1 MGGGTAMTLDQLS
14 AAATESFNEAMQLVD
29 VNADPDLILVA
40 RCRSA
45 SLHDKLAQA
54 LVNAYRT
61 GQLVAVT
68 DDAIERV
75 ARAILRAKIDR
86 NARGYEHLPE
96 TFNVPFAQDYF
107 DANVVI
113 EALAA
118 KGTGGE

>member
-1 MGGGTAMTLDQLS
+1 
-14 AAATESFNEAMQLVD
+14 MQD
-29 VNADPDLILVA
+29 V
-40 RCRSA
+40 
-45 SLHDKLAQA
+45 
-54 LVNAYRT
+54 
-61 GQLVAVT
+61 
-68 DDAIERV
+68 ERV

-96 TFNVPFAQDYF
+96 TFDVPFAQDYF